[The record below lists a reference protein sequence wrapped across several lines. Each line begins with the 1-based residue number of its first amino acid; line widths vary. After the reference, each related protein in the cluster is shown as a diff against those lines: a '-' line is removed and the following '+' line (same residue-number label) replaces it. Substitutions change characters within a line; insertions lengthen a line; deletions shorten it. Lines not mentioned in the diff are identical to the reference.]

1 MTWPKEPELQGNELS
16 SQKKKVMRV
25 KLQIHCI
32 VYIYIICLQL
42 FNFCLFFPGDIA
54 VLLATCA

>member
-32 VYIYIICLQL
+32 VYIYHLFTIIYFFL
-42 FNFCLFFPGDIA
+42 FIPGDIA